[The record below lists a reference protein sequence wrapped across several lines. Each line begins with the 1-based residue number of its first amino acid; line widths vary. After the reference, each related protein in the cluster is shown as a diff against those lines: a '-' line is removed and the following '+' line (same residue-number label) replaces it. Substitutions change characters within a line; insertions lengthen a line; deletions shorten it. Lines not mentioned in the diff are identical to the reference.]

1 MTSASKW
8 LLALVRPDLAVD
20 EWRPALRV
28 VVGVVAVLAVVN
40 MAGVFAGTL
49 AVEGSVTG
57 SVPVDNPN
65 YPGDPLCEED
75 DASDLITTSGALD
88 DAADACA
95 TEPRTVQRSL
105 DSFVRNAASGALAAA
120 FLVPVIE
127 WLLVAGVV
135 RLLVKSSDYE
145 EFNELLTIAAW
156 GTIPAVLRY
165 VLRPVFVTLTVRSWE
180 YSGSVD
186 ALEAAT
192 RTFVTAVGM
201 PLFTVVVAVTLL
213 WQAAIYV
220 VGFTKHTDASLQRI
234 VVICVLLA
242 VLLAVTSVFGT
253 AVPVP
258 SVAGYALLLLL
269 LGAPNVVFPYGITR
283 LGERLDAVGST
294 THWSDVEPAEWNV
307 RLTRAMGLLFLC
319 IAFWL
324 LGGILLM

>member
-8 LLALVRPDLAVD
+8 LLALVRPDLAFD

-28 VVGVVAVLAVVN
+28 VVGVVVVLAVVN
-40 MAGVFAGTL
+40 AAGVFAGTL
-49 AVEGSVTG
+49 AIEGSVTG

-65 YPGDPLCEED
+65 YPGDLLCEED
-75 DASDLITTSGALD
+75 DASDLITASEALD

-95 TEPRTVQRSL
+95 TEPRTVQRPL

-127 WLLVAGVV
+127 WLLVAGIVG
-135 RLLVKSSDYE
+135 LLVKSSDYE

-165 VLRPVFVTLTVRSWE
+165 VLRPAFVTLAVESWE
-180 YSGSVD
+180 YSGSID

-213 WQAAIYV
+213 WQTAIYV
-220 VGFTKHTDASLQRI
+220 VGFTKRTDTSLQRI
-234 VVICVLLA
+234 AVICVLPA
-242 VLLAVTSVFGT
+242 LLLVATSALGPT
-253 AVPVP
+253 VPEP
-258 SVAGYALLLLL
+258 SVAGYALLFLLV
-269 LGAPNVVFPYGITR
+269 GAPSVVFPYGITR
-283 LGERLDAVGST
+283 LGERLDAIGST

-307 RLTRAMGLLFLC
+307 RLARVTGLLFLC

-324 LGGILLM
+324 LGGVLLV